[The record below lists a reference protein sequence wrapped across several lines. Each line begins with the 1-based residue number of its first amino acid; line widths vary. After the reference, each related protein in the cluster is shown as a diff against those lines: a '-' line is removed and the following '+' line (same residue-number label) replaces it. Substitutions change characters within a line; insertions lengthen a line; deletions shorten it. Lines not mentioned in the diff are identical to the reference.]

1 MTGYRN
7 TMNILVTGAAGFIG
21 FHAAKRLL
29 KDGHDVVGVDNL
41 NDYYDTN
48 LKHDRLT
55 HLMKFPNFSFHKVEL
70 AEKNALSE
78 ALQNIAVTHIL
89 HLAAQAGVRSSL
101 SNPHKYI
108 DSNVMG
114 HLNVLEYARHSQ
126 TLKHMAYASSS
137 SVYGEREAE
146 IGFNEEDPVNKPA
159 SLYAAT
165 KICGEIL
172 SESYAKL
179 YDIPLTGLRFF
190 TVYGPWGRPDMA
202 YWIFTKK
209 ILKGEPITLFAP
221 EVMQRDFTFGD
232 DIVDILPRLLASE
245 PDQHKIYNLGNS
257 APNSLYDLVS
267 SVEGACGRP
276 AKTIIKPQQPG
287 DVRSTFADIRAAHD
301 AFGFAPSVQLND
313 GISSFVEW
321 YQYWTH
327 SNQLSRSA

>member
-1 MTGYRN
+1 MTVYRN
-7 TMNILVTGAAGFIG
+7 TMNILVTGTAGFIG
-21 FHAAKRLL
+21 FHASHRLL

-48 LKHDRLT
+48 LKRDRLA
-55 HLMKFPNFSFHKVEL
+55 HLMKFPNFTFQKVEL

-78 ALQNIAVTHIL
+78 TLKKKPITHIL
-89 HLAAQAGVRSSL
+89 HLAAQAGVRYSL
-101 SNPHKYI
+101 TNPHTYI
-108 DSNVMG
+108 ESNVMG
-114 HLNVLEYARHSQ
+114 HLNVLEYARHCQ
-126 TLKHMAYASSS
+126 TLEHMAYASSS

-146 IGFNEEDPVNKPA
+146 VGFNEEDIVRKPA

-165 KICGEIL
+165 KISGEML

-202 YWIFTKK
+202 YWIFTEK
-209 ILKGEPITLFAP
+209 ILKDEPITLFAP
-221 EVMQRDFTFGD
+221 DIMRRDFTFVD
-232 DIVDILPRLLASE
+232 DIVSILPRLLASK

-267 SVEGACGRP
+267 SVETACERK

-287 DVRSTFADIRAAHD
+287 DVQSTFADIRSAHD
-301 AFGFAPSVQLND
+301 TFGFSPSVQLTD
-313 GISSFVEW
+313 GITEFVDW
-321 YQYWTH
+321 YKHWT
-327 SNQLSRSA
+327 NAN